1 MLNGEKTA
9 ATMRFCD
16 MLNRERTK
24 GRPSYSS
31 VINQYLQYPLRIVQ
45 ECCLAIVSTL
55 EYITQLVQR
64 AKNTFRTKLVYIF
77 VIFVHLKEENIYYI
91 LHHLYNEYTKRVLRH
106 FSIELNILYVN
117 SRSDTKE
124 SLKYTFSSLKQE
136 IYTYTNS

>member
-1 MLNGEKTA
+1 M
-9 ATMRFCD
+9 
-16 MLNRERTK
+16 
-24 GRPSYSS
+24 
-31 VINQYLQYPLRIVQ
+31 
-45 ECCLAIVSTL
+45 
-55 EYITQLVQR
+55 QR